1 MKLRRS
7 LALPLLAV
15 ALCFGSVACSDD
27 TKDKAK
33 DTLDSA
39 KDDAKQA
46 ADDAKDNAAEG
57 VGVAKTRAAAIA
69 LQGGLKAN
77 ETARKDGGRSVKAI
91 NEVADKIPGSPD
103 VSGVDDADDDGLDD
117 DGKVLIT
124 VDDHSACLTIEENGT
139 GSDIADGAC

>member
-1 MKLRRS
+1 MKFRRS

-39 KDDAKQA
+39 KEDAKETA
-46 ADDAKDNAAEG
+46 SDVKDNAEEG
-57 VGVAKTRAAAIA
+57 MGVAQARAAAIA

-77 ETARKDGGRSVKAI
+77 QTARDDGARSVKAI
-91 NEVADKIPGSPD
+91 NEVADKIPGSPEI
-103 VSGVDDADDDGLDD
+103 SGVEDADGDGFDD
-117 DGKVLIT
+117 DGKVQVT
-124 VDDHSACLTIEENGT
+124 VGDYSACLTIEANGT
-139 GSDIADGAC
+139 GSDISDGAC